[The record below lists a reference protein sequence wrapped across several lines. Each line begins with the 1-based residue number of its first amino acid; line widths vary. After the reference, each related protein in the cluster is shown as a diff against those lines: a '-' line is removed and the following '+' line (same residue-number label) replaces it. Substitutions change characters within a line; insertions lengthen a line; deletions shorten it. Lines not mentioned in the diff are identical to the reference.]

1 MIVIVVTSLQ
11 EREREREFLS
21 RFRLITRRTRVIG
34 SKSNRIVSFIS
45 RLRLIIS
52 VVSFMR
58 LCL

>member
-1 MIVIVVTSLQ
+1 MIVIVVTILQ
-11 EREREREFLS
+11 RERGREFLS

-52 VVSFMR
+52 AVSFMR